1 MLITP
6 TMMMQILPQLGQF
19 AGMMI
24 GGDKGREIATK
35 SAMLGQIMGAADG
48 FKSFLSPS
56 TGTGGISDSKSFEA
70 FKKNPEGIFGGALPK
85 DMTKLPKDIGG
96 FGKGALK
103 LPEGWNIP
111 KNKGRYEFTPE
122 DALQDPWNHDL
133 KIWG

>member
-35 SAMLGQIMGAADG
+35 SAMVGQLINAADG

-70 FKKNPEGIFGGALPK
+70 FKKNPEGIFGDALPKGGNFDLPK
-85 DMTKLPKDIGG
+85 DMIGGG
-96 FGKGALK
+96 FGLEMPK
-103 LPEGWNIP
+103 GWNTP
-111 KNKGRYEFTPE
+111 KNKGIFEFTPE
-122 DALQDPWNHDL
+122 DALQDQWNPYL
-133 KIWG
+133 KIK

>member
-85 DMTKLPKDIGG
+85 GGNFNLPKDMIGGG
-96 FGKGALK
+96 FGLEMPK
-103 LPEGWNIP
+103 GWNIP
-111 KNKGRYEFTPE
+111 KTKGIF
-122 DALQDPWNHDL
+122 DPPGKDEIGWIGGL
-133 KIWG
+133 